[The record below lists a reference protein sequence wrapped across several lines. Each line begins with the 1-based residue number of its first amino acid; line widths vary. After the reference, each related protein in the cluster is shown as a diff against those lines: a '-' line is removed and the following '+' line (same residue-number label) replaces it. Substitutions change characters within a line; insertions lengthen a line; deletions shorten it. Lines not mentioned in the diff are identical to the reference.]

1 MKFIKKIAALQDHR
15 IMWILLFLIALALEQ
30 VAYQIFQ
37 KWLYMRPCEQCVYI
51 RFSMVCLM
59 IAGVIGA
66 INAKSIV
73 LKVIAY
79 IIAIYGTVKGI
90 GFSLKLIKI
99 GEAFRSGDPFGVQ
112 GCSSTPSFP
121 FGLPLHEWFPSTF
134 LPTGDCGVDYP
145 IVPEDAVLSSTQKY
159 LVDLYKDGWYLIPSK
174 HFMNMEQS
182 TLLAFST
189 ILLAILM
196 FLVCWIIVEVK
207 KRGQAKQE
215 KEA

>member
-1 MKFIKKIAALQDHR
+1 MKLIEKIAALQDR
-15 IMWILLFLIALALEQ
+15 RVLWILLFVVGLALEQ

-59 IAGVIGA
+59 IAGIVGA
-66 INAKSIV
+66 INAKNLV

-145 IVPEDAVLSSTQKY
+145 IVPPDAELSPLQKY
-159 LVDLYKDGWYLIPSK
+159 LTDAYADGWYLIPSK

-182 TLLAFST
+182 TLLAFGT
-189 ILLAILM
+189 TMLAL
-196 FLVCWIIVEVK
+196 LVCLVSWIIVEVK
-207 KRGQAKQE
+207 KRHQSA
-215 KEA
+215 